1 MTLLILGLLLF
12 LGTHS
17 VRIFADDWRAARIRA
32 MGLNPWKGVYALVSL
47 LGFVLIVVGFGET
60 RDMPELWTPP
70 FWTRHVTALLVLPAF
85 VLLVA
90 ADAPGTHIKAAVG
103 HPMVAGV
110 KLWAF
115 AHLLSNGRPGAVLL
129 FGAFLAWAI
138 AEYVSAR
145 RRDRAAGHAL
155 SRGAVVAR
163 WGSGGGRRRCLYMV
177 RDVGACVADRG
188 VAVRLGDRGDPAK

>member
-17 VRIFADDWRAARIRA
+17 VRIFADGWRAARIRA
-32 MGLNPWKGVYALVSL
+32 MGLNAWKGVYALVSL
-47 LGFVLIVVGFGET
+47 FGFVLIVVGFGET
-60 RDMPELWTPP
+60 RGMPELWTPP

-90 ADAPGTHIKAAVG
+90 AYVPGTHIKAAVG

-115 AHLLSNGRPGAVLL
+115 AHLLSNGRPGACCCSAPSSPGRSWITCRH
-129 FGAFLAWAI
+129 GAATGQPARVIRPGRGGATGWRWWWA
-138 AEYVSAR
+138 SSPMH
-145 RRDRAAGHAL
+145 G
-155 SRGAVVAR
+155 SRCGAMP
-163 WGSGGGRRRCLYMV
+163 G
-177 RDVGACVADRG
+177 
-188 VAVRLGDRGDPAK
+188 